1 MKLRLLISRQFDI
14 FPVAKTKVEIIDAV
28 SRTNLEWTG
37 IQNGLFTDFY
47 VAPKV
52 KSYLTPL
59 PLVLDIQGNAAGIPG
74 TGNEPVVFTHTSDIS
89 KYVAELVLDP
99 KPWDQT
105 STIIGDKI
113 TWNEFVK
120 IAEDVKGNKFEV
132 TYESTDTLKQGKV
145 TELPSHPHLY
155 PFFPKEAMQGLFASF
170 GLLFAKGDL
179 DLKPE
184 PANSLN
190 ERYPGIKP
198 KTVRELV
205 REAWGQ

>member
-1 MKLRLLISRQFDI
+1 MICRQFDI
-14 FPVAKTKVEIIDAV
+14 FPVAKTKVEIINAV
-28 SRTNLEWTG
+28 TQTNLEWTG
-37 IQNGLFTDFY
+37 VQNGLFTDFY

-74 TGNEPVVFTHTSDIS
+74 TGDEPVVFTHTSDIS

-99 KPWDQT
+99 NPWDQT

-113 TWNEFVK
+113 TWNDFVK
-120 IAEDVKGNKFEV
+120 IAEDVKGTKFEV
-132 TYESTDTLKQGKV
+132 TYESSDKGKI

-155 PFFPKEAMQGLFASF
+155 PFFPKEAMQGLFSSF
-170 GLLFAKGDL
+170 GLLFARGDF
-179 DLKPE
+179 DLKTD

-190 ERYPGIKP
+190 IRYPGIKP

-205 REAWGQ
+205 QEAWGQ